1 MEKWVSRYSGTNLK
15 RTGDS
20 RDPFER
26 DYSRI
31 VHSAAFRRLQGKTQ
45 VLGLGD
51 SDFYRTR
58 LTHSLEAAQIATGIV
73 KTLERNTE
81 TTPPDYIAYLPSVAL
96 ITAITLAHDIGH
108 PAFGHGGESALH
120 YLMYDSGGFEGNAQ
134 SLRILANL
142 EPYTESHGADL
153 TRRTLLGVIK
163 YPVTYSEIARK
174 VQPNHVPYQH
184 DGWRPQRFVSN
195 DWRPPKCIYDSN
207 KKILDW
213 VLDPLSTND
222 RELFISHTASEDP
235 KNHSKSK
242 FRSFDTSIMDLA
254 DKIAYAIHDLED
266 AIHLGLITR
275 ELWLASAGD
284 QLACLSTSLSDD
296 LGLSSIEELTNS
308 LFSGIPHQRKFA
320 IGSLINY
327 LIKSIFVSDINS
339 FSSPLLRYHA
349 NLGGTQKSVLNIIRD
364 FVTDHVI
371 RNPAVQTLEYRGQ
384 QLLLSLFDAFKSDPD
399 RLLPKATK
407 HKYNSAKDE
416 DESKRVISDHLSGMT
431 NEFATKCYERLFI
444 PRTGS
449 LFQRI

>member
-1 MEKWVSRYSGTNLK
+1 MEAWAGRYSGANLK
-15 RTGDS
+15 RSGDS

-73 KTLERNTE
+73 RTLERNSN
-81 TTPPDYIAYLPSVAL
+81 TTTLDYVPYLPSVAL

-120 YLMYDSGGFEGNAQ
+120 YLMHASGGFEGNAQ
-134 SLRILANL
+134 SLRILADL
-142 EPYTESHGADL
+142 EPYTENHGADL
-153 TRRTLLGVIK
+153 TRRTLLGVTK
-163 YPVTYSEIARK
+163 YPVTFSKVNRK
-174 VQPNHVPYQH
+174 ALPDHVPHEH

-207 KKILDW
+207 QKILDW
-213 VLDPLSTND
+213 ILEPISSSD
-222 RELFISHTASEDP
+222 RDLFVSHSDSGDP
-235 KNHSKSK
+235 KKHLKSNY
-242 FRSFDTSIMDLA
+242 RSFDTSIMDLA

-275 ELWLASAGD
+275 ELWLSSAGD
-284 QLACLSTSLSDD
+284 KLACLPISLSDD
-296 LGLSSIEELTNS
+296 LGLSSIEELTNR
-308 LFSGIPHQRKFA
+308 LFSGVPHRRKFA

-327 LIKSIFVSDINS
+327 LIKSVFVSEIDS
-339 FSSPLLRYHA
+339 FSSPLLRYNA
-349 NLGGTQKSVLNIIRD
+349 YLDGTQKIVLDTIRD

-384 QLLLSLFDAFKSDPD
+384 QLLFCLFEAFNADPL
-399 RLLPKATK
+399 RLLPKATRQ
-407 HKYNSAKDE
+407 KYDSAKDD
-416 DESKRVISDHLSGMT
+416 DECKRVITDHLSGMT

-444 PRTGS
+444 PRAGS